1 MKKQLYIK
9 WKILLQVI
17 PIIAVI
23 LLIKALFHHYG
34 LEMMELNALF
44 TSLVGATIFLIGFL
58 ISGVLSDYKESEKIP
73 GEITTSLKNILDD
86 SLTLKHHYSDDT
98 FKQFISF
105 QKKLVNTIKSW
116 LYKEIETTELLIQFD
131 VLNSIIIQLDKEGVQ
146 ANFLI
151 RIKNEMSTVRKNLL
165 RIEAI
170 RETNFISSA
179 YAIVE
184 SMAFVISA
192 GLIFIKIEP
201 FFAALFFTVLVTFLI
216 IYMIILIKDLD
227 DPFDYQANGESG
239 TEISLDIFNKHLEYI
254 NTNY

>member
-9 WKILLQVI
+9 WKILLQVL
-17 PIIAVI
+17 PIIATI
-23 LLIKALFHHYG
+23 LLVKALFHHYG

-73 GEITTSLKNILDD
+73 GEITSSLKNILDD
-86 SLTLKHHYSDDT
+86 SLTLKHQYSDDT
-98 FKQFISF
+98 FQQFISF
-105 QKKLVNTIKSW
+105 QKQLANNIKSW
-116 LYKEIETTELLIQFD
+116 LYKEIETAELLSQFE

-151 RIKNEMSTVRKNLL
+151 RIKNEMSNVRKNLL
-165 RIEAI
+165 RIETI
-170 RETNFISSA
+170 RDTNFISSA

-239 TEISLDIFNKHLEYI
+239 TEISLNIFNKHLAYI

>member
-17 PIIAVI
+17 PIIAFI
-23 LLIKALFHHYG
+23 LLIKTLFHHYG

-86 SLTLKHHYSDDT
+86 SLTLKHHYSDET

-105 QKKLVNTIKSW
+105 QKKLVNDIKSW
-116 LYKEIETTELLIQFD
+116 LYKEIETSELLTQFD

-151 RIKNEMSTVRKNLL
+151 RIKNEISTVRKNLL

-254 NTNY
+254 NANY

>member
-17 PIIAVI
+17 PIIAFI
-23 LLIKALFHHYG
+23 LLIKTLFHHYG

-86 SLTLKHHYSDDT
+86 SLTLKHHYSEET

-105 QKKLVNTIKSW
+105 QKKLVNNIKSW
-116 LYKEIETTELLIQFD
+116 LYKEIETSELLTQFD

-151 RIKNEMSTVRKNLL
+151 RIKNEISTVRKNLL

-254 NTNY
+254 NANY

>member
-9 WKILLQVI
+9 WKILLQVL
-17 PIIAVI
+17 PIITAI
-23 LLIKALFHHYG
+23 LLVKALFHHYE

-73 GEITTSLKNILDD
+73 GEITSSLKNILDD
-86 SLTLKHHYSDDT
+86 SLTLKHQYSDDT
-98 FKQFISF
+98 FQQFISF
-105 QKKLVNTIKSW
+105 QKLLANNIKSW
-116 LYKEIETTELLIQFD
+116 LYKEIETAELLSQFE

-151 RIKNEMSTVRKNLL
+151 RIKNEISNVRKNLL
-165 RIEAI
+165 RIETI
-170 RETNFISSA
+170 RDTNFISSA

-239 TEISLDIFNKHLEYI
+239 TEISLEIFNKHLAYI
-254 NTNY
+254 NANY

>member
-9 WKILLQVI
+9 WKILLQVL
-17 PIIAVI
+17 PIIAAI
-23 LLIKALFHHYG
+23 LIIKSLFHHYD
-34 LEMMELNALF
+34 LEIMELNALF

-73 GEITTSLKNILDD
+73 VEITASLKNILDD
-86 SLTLKHHYSDDT
+86 SLTLKNHYAEDT
-98 FKQFISF
+98 FLQFLSF
-105 QKKLVNTIKSW
+105 QKRMVNSIKFW
-116 LYKEIETTELLIQFD
+116 LYKEIKTSELLSQFD
-131 VLNSIIIQLDKEGVQ
+131 ELNSIIIQHDKEGIQ
-146 ANFLI
+146 AIFLI
-151 RIKNEMSTVRKNLL
+151 RIKNEMSSIRKNLL
-165 RIEAI
+165 RIETI

-201 FFAALFFTVLVTFLI
+201 FFASLFFTVLVTFLI

-239 TEISLDIFNKHLEYI
+239 TEISLDIFNKHQDYI
-254 NTNY
+254 NANY

>member
-17 PIIAVI
+17 PIIAFI
-23 LLIKALFHHYG
+23 LLIKTLFHHYE

-86 SLTLKHHYSDDT
+86 SLTLKHHYSEET

-105 QKKLVNTIKSW
+105 QKKLVNNIKSW
-116 LYKEIETTELLIQFD
+116 LYKEIETSELLTQFD

-151 RIKNEMSTVRKNLL
+151 RIKNEISTVRKNLL

-254 NTNY
+254 NANY

>member
-9 WKILLQVI
+9 WKILLQVL
-17 PIIAVI
+17 PIIASI
-23 LLIKALFHHYG
+23 LLIKALFHHYD

-73 GEITTSLKNILDD
+73 GEITSSLKNILDD
-86 SLTLKHHYSDDT
+86 SLTLKHQYSDAT
-98 FKQFISF
+98 YQQFISF
-105 QKKLVNTIKSW
+105 QKNLVNNIKSW
-116 LYKEIETTELLIQFD
+116 LYKDITTSDLLYQINE
-131 VLNSIIIQLDKEGVQ
+131 LNSIIIQLDKEKVQ

-151 RIKNEMSTVRKNLL
+151 RIKNEMSTIRKNLL

-170 RETNFISSA
+170 RDTNFISSA

-201 FFAALFFTVLVTFLI
+201 FFCCLILYRSSHLF
-216 IYMIILIKDLD
+216 
-227 DPFDYQANGESG
+227 N
-239 TEISLDIFNKHLEYI
+239 HLHDHI
-254 NTNY
+254 N

>member
-1 MKKQLYIK
+1 M
-9 WKILLQVI
+9 
-17 PIIAVI
+17 
-23 LLIKALFHHYG
+23 
-34 LEMMELNALF
+34 
-44 TSLVGATIFLIGFL
+44 
-58 ISGVLSDYKESEKIP
+58 
-73 GEITTSLKNILDD
+73 
-86 SLTLKHHYSDDT
+86 
-98 FKQFISF
+98 
-105 QKKLVNTIKSW
+105 
-116 LYKEIETTELLIQFD
+116 
-131 VLNSIIIQLDKEGVQ
+131 Q

-151 RIKNEMSTVRKNLL
+151 KIKNEISTVRKNLL

-254 NTNY
+254 NASY

>member
-105 QKKLVNTIKSW
+105 QKQLANNIKSW
-116 LYKEIETTELLIQFD
+116 LYKEIETAELLSQFD

>member
-1 MKKQLYIK
+1 
-9 WKILLQVI
+9 
-17 PIIAVI
+17 
-23 LLIKALFHHYG
+23 
-34 LEMMELNALF
+34 
-44 TSLVGATIFLIGFL
+44 
-58 ISGVLSDYKESEKIP
+58 
-73 GEITTSLKNILDD
+73 
-86 SLTLKHHYSDDT
+86 LTLKHHYSEDT
-98 FKQFISF
+98 FKQFIGF
-105 QKKLVNTIKSW
+105 QKKLANNIKSW
-116 LYKEIETTELLIQFD
+116 LYKEIETSELFTQFD

-151 RIKNEMSTVRKNLL
+151 KIKNEISTVRKNLL

-254 NTNY
+254 NASY

>member
-1 MKKQLYIK
+1 MKKQFYTK
-9 WKILLQVI
+9 WKILLQVL
-17 PIIAVI
+17 PIIAAI
-23 LLIKALFHHYG
+23 LLVKALFHHYE

-73 GEITTSLKNILDD
+73 GEITSSLKNILDD
-86 SLTLKHHYSDDT
+86 SLTLKHQYSDDT
-98 FKQFISF
+98 FQQFISF
-105 QKKLVNTIKSW
+105 QKQLANNIKSW
-116 LYKEIETTELLIQFD
+116 LYKEIETAELLSQFE

-151 RIKNEMSTVRKNLL
+151 RIKNEMSNVRKNLL
-165 RIEAI
+165 RIETI
-170 RETNFISSA
+170 RDTNFISSA

-239 TEISLDIFNKHLEYI
+239 TEISLDIFNKHLAYI
-254 NTNY
+254 NANY

>member
-9 WKILLQVI
+9 WKILLQVL
-17 PIIAVI
+17 PIIASI
-23 LLIKALFHHYG
+23 LLIKALFHHYD

-73 GEITTSLKNILDD
+73 GEITSSLKNILDD
-86 SLTLKHHYSDDT
+86 SLTLKHQYSDAT
-98 FKQFISF
+98 YQQFISF
-105 QKKLVNTIKSW
+105 QKNLVNNIKSW
-116 LYKEIETTELLIQFD
+116 LYKDITTSDLLYQINE
-131 VLNSIIIQLDKEGVQ
+131 LNSIIIQLDKEKVQ

-151 RIKNEMSTVRKNLL
+151 RIKNEMSTIRKNLL

-170 RETNFISSA
+170 RDTNFISSA

-227 DPFDYQANGESG
+227 DPFDYKANGESG
-239 TEISLDIFNKHLEYI
+239 TEISLAIFNNHVDFM

>member
-17 PIIAVI
+17 PIIAFI
-23 LLIKALFHHYG
+23 LLIKTLFHHYG

-86 SLTLKHHYSDDT
+86 SLTLKHHYSEET

-105 QKKLVNTIKSW
+105 QKKLVNDIKSW
-116 LYKEIETTELLIQFD
+116 LYKEIETSELLTQFD

-151 RIKNEMSTVRKNLL
+151 RIKNEISTVRKNLL

-254 NTNY
+254 NANY

>member
-23 LLIKALFHHYG
+23 LLIKTIFHHYG

-86 SLTLKHHYSDDT
+86 SLTLKHHYSEDT
-98 FKQFISF
+98 FKQFIAF
-105 QKKLVNTIKSW
+105 QKKLANNIKSW
-116 LYKEIETTELLIQFD
+116 LYKEIETSELLTQFD

-151 RIKNEMSTVRKNLL
+151 RIKNEISTVRKNLL

-254 NTNY
+254 NANY

>member
-23 LLIKALFHHYG
+23 LLIKTIFHHYG

-86 SLTLKHHYSDDT
+86 SLTLKHHYSEDN
-98 FKQFISF
+98 FKQFIAF
-105 QKKLVNTIKSW
+105 QKKLANNIKSW
-116 LYKEIETTELLIQFD
+116 LYKEIETSELLTQFD

-151 RIKNEMSTVRKNLL
+151 RIKNEISTVRKNLL

-254 NTNY
+254 NANY

>member
-17 PIIAVI
+17 PIIAFI
-23 LLIKALFHHYG
+23 LLIKTLFHHYE

-86 SLTLKHHYSDDT
+86 SLTLKHHYSDET

-105 QKKLVNTIKSW
+105 QKKLVNDIKSW
-116 LYKEIETTELLIQFD
+116 LYKEIETSELLTQFD

-151 RIKNEMSTVRKNLL
+151 RIKNEISTVRKNLL

-254 NTNY
+254 NANY

>member
-1 MKKQLYIK
+1 
-9 WKILLQVI
+9 
-17 PIIAVI
+17 
-23 LLIKALFHHYG
+23 
-34 LEMMELNALF
+34 MELNALF

-73 GEITTSLKNILDD
+73 GEITSSLKNILDD
-86 SLTLKHHYSDDT
+86 SLTLKHHYSDET
-98 FKQFISF
+98 FQQFISF
-105 QKKLVNTIKSW
+105 QKKLANNIKSW
-116 LYKEIETTELLIQFD
+116 LYKEIDTTELLSQFD

-151 RIKNEMSTVRKNLL
+151 RLKNEMSNVRKNLL
-165 RIEAI
+165 RIETI

-227 DPFDYQANGESG
+227 DPFDYEANGESG
-239 TEISLDIFNKHLEYI
+239 TEISLDIFNKHLDYI
-254 NTNY
+254 NANY

>member
-17 PIIAVI
+17 PIIAFI
-23 LLIKALFHHYG
+23 LLIKTLFHHYE

-86 SLTLKHHYSDDT
+86 SLTLKHHYSEET

-105 QKKLVNTIKSW
+105 QKKLVNDIKSW
-116 LYKEIETTELLIQFD
+116 LYKEIETSELLTQFD

-151 RIKNEMSTVRKNLL
+151 RIKNEISTVRKNLL

-254 NTNY
+254 NANY

>member
-9 WKILLQVI
+9 WKILIQVI
-17 PIIAVI
+17 PIILAI
-23 LLIKALFHHYG
+23 LLIKSLFHYFEI
-34 LEMMELNALF
+34 EMMELNALF

-73 GEITTSLKNILDD
+73 GEITSALKNILDD
-86 SLTLKHHYSDDT
+86 SLTLKHQCSEETY
-98 FKQFISF
+98 QNFITF
-105 QKKLVNTIKSW
+105 QKSFANNIKSW
-116 LYKEIETTELLIQFD
+116 LYKEISTSALLNQIND
-131 VLNSIIIQLDKEGVQ
+131 LNAIIIQLDKNGVQ
-146 ANFLI
+146 GNYLI
-151 RIKNEMSTVRKNLL
+151 RIKNEMSTIRKNLL
-165 RIEAI
+165 RIETI
-170 RETNFISSA
+170 RETDFISSA

-227 DPFDYQANGESG
+227 DPFDYQSNGESG
-239 TEISLDIFNKHLEYI
+239 TEISLDIFNQHLDYI
-254 NTNY
+254 NANY

>member
-105 QKKLVNTIKSW
+105 QKQLANNIKSW
-116 LYKEIETTELLIQFD
+116 LYKEIETAELLSQFD

-239 TEISLDIFNKHLEYI
+239 TEISLDIFNKH
-254 NTNY
+254 

>member
-17 PIIAVI
+17 PIIAFI
-23 LLIKALFHHYG
+23 LLIKTLFHHYE

-86 SLTLKHHYSDDT
+86 SLTLKHHYSDET

-105 QKKLVNTIKSW
+105 QKKLVNNIKSW
-116 LYKEIETTELLIQFD
+116 LYKEIETSELLTQFD

-151 RIKNEMSTVRKNLL
+151 RIKNEISTVRKNLL

-254 NTNY
+254 NANY

>member
-1 MKKQLYIK
+1 MKNQLYIK
-9 WKILLQVI
+9 WKILIQVL
-17 PIIAVI
+17 PILAAI
-23 LLIKALFHHYG
+23 LLVKFLFHHYD

-73 GEITTSLKNILDD
+73 GEITSSLKNILDD
-86 SLTLKHHYSDDT
+86 SLTLKHQYSDET
-98 FKQFISF
+98 FNQFITF
-105 QKKLVNTIKSW
+105 QKQIANSIKSW
-116 LYKEIETTELLIQFD
+116 LYKEIETAELLSQFD

-151 RIKNEMSTVRKNLL
+151 RIKNEVSTVRKNLL
-165 RIEAI
+165 RIETI

-184 SMAFVISA
+184 SMAFVISV

-201 FFAALFFTVLVTFLI
+201 FFADLFFTVLVTFLI

-239 TEISLDIFNKHLEYI
+239 TEISLDIFNQHLTFM

>member
-17 PIIAVI
+17 PIIAFI
-23 LLIKALFHHYG
+23 LLIKTLFHHYG

-86 SLTLKHHYSDDT
+86 SLTLKHHYSDET

-105 QKKLVNTIKSW
+105 QKKLVNNIKSW
-116 LYKEIETTELLIQFD
+116 LYKEIETSELLTQFD

-151 RIKNEMSTVRKNLL
+151 RIKNEISTVRKNLL

-254 NTNY
+254 NANY

>member
-23 LLIKALFHHYG
+23 LLIKTLFHHYG

-105 QKKLVNTIKSW
+105 QKKLVNNIKSW
-116 LYKEIETTELLIQFD
+116 IYKEIETTELLIQFD

>member
-17 PIIAVI
+17 PIIAGI

-73 GEITTSLKNILDD
+73 GEITSSLKNILDD
-86 SLTLKHHYSDDT
+86 SLTLKHHYSDET
-98 FKQFISF
+98 FQQFISF
-105 QKKLVNTIKSW
+105 QKKLVNNIKSW
-116 LYKEIETTELLIQFD
+116 LYKEIDTTELLTQFD

-151 RIKNEMSTVRKNLL
+151 RIKNEISTVRKNLL

-254 NTNY
+254 NANY